1 VWRANDD
8 PGSSGNGTSGRRRYL
23 PQKTGSASKSLTST
37 ILVAGGLLIV
47 LFVAAV
53 AGGYLK

>member
-1 VWRANDD
+1 
-8 PGSSGNGTSGRRRYL
+8 
-23 PQKTGSASKSLTST
+23 LTST